1 MQTAQQTMVSIP
13 FPSVWG
19 IHAAIAGRPI
29 VWGVLT
35 INSITDN
42 RVIGTVNFRGT
53 PIQINGYWEEN
64 TKQISFDSPYAS
76 FFGNLSIFD
85 DPSIRIRHF
94 VLSGQFIMKPPS
106 LLAGEYGTWIAT
118 TDTTLTEPPI
128 YQNGVPPAGVFL
140 TSDILY

>member
-1 MQTAQQTMVSIP
+1 MVSIP
-13 FPSVWG
+13 FPSKWG
-19 IHAAIAGRPI
+19 ISASIAGRPI
-29 VWGVLT
+29 IWGVLI
-35 INSITDN
+35 INSITGN
-42 RVIGTVNFRGT
+42 NKVSGTINFRGT

-64 TKQISFDSPYAS
+64 TKQISFDSPYAT
-76 FFGNLSIFD
+76 FFGNLTIFD

-94 VLSGQFIMKPPS
+94 VLSGRFIMKPPS

-118 TDTTLTEPPI
+118 TDTTLTEPAI